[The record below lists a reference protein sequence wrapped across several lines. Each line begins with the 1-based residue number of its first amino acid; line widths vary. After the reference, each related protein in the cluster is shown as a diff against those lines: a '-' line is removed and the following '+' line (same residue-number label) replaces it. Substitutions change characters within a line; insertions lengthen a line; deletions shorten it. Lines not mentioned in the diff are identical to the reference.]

1 MENSFYQKSSIKVN
15 DRIRRAEMQPLE
27 GIRVLDL
34 SRVLTGPFCSM
45 ILADLGAEVIKVEM
59 PGTGDDTR
67 AWGPPFLD
75 NESAYFLC
83 INRNKKS
90 IVLDLKSEK
99 GKVVLFELAKKCDV
113 FLENFSPGV
122 TGKLGVDYENV
133 RKANPRIIYCSI
145 SGFGQTGPY
154 RNRPAY
160 DIVLQAMGGLMA
172 ITGEPD
178 RPPIRIGVAITDIG
192 AGMYAAIAIL
202 AALTVR
208 EKTEKGQWIDISLLD
223 GTVSWMTYMAANY
236 FATGKVPERMGS
248 AHPTI
253 VPYQCFETMDRKYLI
268 LAVGNDRLWRNLC
281 RALNLRD
288 LAEDP
293 RFATNPERVKNRAQL
308 IPRLSEVFLS
318 KTRDDML
325 QILMREDVPCA
336 PVYTMDEV
344 FSDPQVLHRD
354 MLVEMEHPTAGK
366 IKQIGSPI
374 KLSGTPVRIEAP
386 PPLLGQHTE
395 YILRKVL
402 GYTYEDVQRFKEN

>member
-1 MENSFYQKSSIKVN
+1 
-15 DRIRRAEMQPLE
+15 MQPLE

-67 AWGPPFLD
+67 AWGPPFLA

-83 INRNKKS
+83 LNRNKKS

-99 GKVVLFELAKKCDV
+99 ERAVVLELAKKSDV

-122 TGKLGVDYENV
+122 TEKLGVDYEKV
-133 RKANPRIIYCSI
+133 RKANPRIVYCSI

-202 AALTVR
+202 AALIVR
-208 EKTEKGQWIDISLLD
+208 EKTENGQWIDISLLD

-236 FATGKVPERMGS
+236 FATGKIPERMGS

-253 VPYQCFETMDRKYLI
+253 VPYQCFETMDRKHLI

-293 RFATNPERVKNRAQL
+293 RFETNPERVKNRAQL

-344 FSDPQVLHRD
+344 FSDPQVLHRG
-354 MLVEMEHPTAGK
+354 MLVEMEHPTAKK
-366 IKQIGSPI
+366 IKQIGSPM
-374 KLSGTPVRIEAP
+374 KFSETPVRIEAP

-395 YILRKVL
+395 YVLRKVL
-402 GYTYEDVQRFKEN
+402 GYTDEDVRRFREN